1 MHDCR
6 QFASRVLDIAPPSSA
21 KWLNCA
27 RQTSLLSRP
36 LDANHRLNL
45 SCRGTPENST
55 SSYHSMQIMQ
65 FIYSLHSFHF
75 KLIAVGALVAV
86 MLAPEVRADDQP
98 QFQWFTDY
106 HEGLDQAEQRGALAL
121 IWFYDPHSAGENER
135 FANGVIGHAEITD
148 VVCERFVA
156 IKLPRDVKI
165 TSAGEEI
172 KLLDHS
178 AFDEMQGS
186 AGLAIVDMCEPGGPL
201 FRHVVSVYPFKKGPI
216 SAEKLAVMLELPRGT
231 LTQRTLIFAVRTN
244 AESPASTTGA
254 LSPILVRET
263 ESHARHQARITLQG
277 HHNWNTR
284 FQSINAQ
291 LPGGL
296 LAREVCAESWPGQDL
311 LDAANECVHSWRQSP
326 GHWSAVRG
334 RHPLFGYDMQRGANG
349 VWYATGIFADRA
361 N

>member
-1 MHDCR
+1 M
-6 QFASRVLDIAPPSSA
+6 
-21 KWLNCA
+21 
-27 RQTSLLSRP
+27 
-36 LDANHRLNL
+36 
-45 SCRGTPENST
+45 
-55 SSYHSMQIMQ
+55 MQIMQ
-65 FIYSLHSFHF
+65 FIYSLHSIHF
-75 KLIAVGALVAV
+75 KLIAVGAVMTAV
-86 MLAPEVRADDQP
+86 LATQVRGEDRP
-98 QFQWFTDY
+98 QIQWTTDY
-106 HEGLDQAEQRGALAL
+106 HEGLDQAERRGVQVL
-121 IWFYDPHSAGENER
+121 IWFYDANRDGENER
-135 FANGVIGHAEITD
+135 FANDVFGHPEISDVIG
-148 VVCERFVA
+148 ERFVA
-156 IKLPRDVKI
+156 IKLPRDAKT
-165 TSAGEEI
+165 TSGGEEI
-172 KLLDHS
+172 RLLEHS

-231 LTQRTLIFAVRTN
+231 LTQRTLIFAVRTH

-326 GHWSAVRG
+326 GHWSAVSG
-334 RHPLFGYDMQRGANG
+334 RHPLFGYDMQRGVNG